1 MPQPARRPR
10 PRRLLTALAL
20 AALALLGPALLV
32 VGQLGA
38 AADEALA
45 ASGDRVAGT
54 VVEASDSQRASQ
66 RDVEVAYRGPD
77 GVERTVVA
85 KSDHEQVARA
95 GDAVEVAVDP
105 ADPDRAVVL
114 GFESGWTP
122 VAGMGV
128 VLSAIAVL
136 IAATALVTRAA
147 RARGAAGGCARRR
160 VERATLSRGA
170 IRSRSG
176 RAASGRPA
184 TPSRP

>member
-10 PRRLLTALAL
+10 PRRLLNALAL

-32 VGQLGA
+32 VGQLGV

-66 RDVEVAYRGPD
+66 RDVVVAYRGHD

-128 VLSAIAVL
+128 VLSAIALL
-136 IAATALVTRAA
+136 IAAIALVTW
-147 RARGAAGGCARRR
+147 RAR
-160 VERATLSRGA
+160 V
-170 IRSRSG
+170 RSRSG

>member
-32 VGQLGA
+32 VGQLGV

-66 RDVEVAYRGPD
+66 RDVVVAYRGHD

-114 GFESGWTP
+114 GFESGWAP

-136 IAATALVTRAA
+136 IAATALVTRAL
-147 RARGAAGGCARRR
+147 R
-160 VERATLSRGA
+160 
-170 IRSRSG
+170 G
-176 RAASGRPA
+176 RAAQQADAPA
-184 TPSRP
+184 DASSARR